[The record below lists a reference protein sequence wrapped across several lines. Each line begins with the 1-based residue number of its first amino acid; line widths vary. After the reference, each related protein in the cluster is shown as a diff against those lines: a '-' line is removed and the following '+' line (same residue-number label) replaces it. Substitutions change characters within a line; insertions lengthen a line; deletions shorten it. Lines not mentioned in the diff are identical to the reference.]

1 MRRLRVDVRDH
12 DQSGCDG
19 ERNQRDL
26 PVEHEED
33 RRRRDDG
40 EDVLPEEDEAVPEE
54 EPDLLEV
61 HCCPRHE
68 LSRLVAVVEAPREAQ
83 KVGVERVS
91 DVELDSERLSAGDEP
106 AADEHERADESGDG
120 DEGDEDGQ
128 SPAVVRPDAVVD
140 HLPGQPRDGEAGNL
154 RPHREDDRDDERP
167 PVRAQEAEKPAKR
180 PKVRVRRA
188 DSVHKVEFSGRL
200 TDRFCRET
208 AANMARFGRHPRAFR
223 R

>member
-1 MRRLRVDVRDH
+1 LA
-12 DQSGCDG
+12 
-19 ERNQRDL
+19 
-26 PVEHEED
+26 
-33 RRRRDDG
+33 
-40 EDVLPEEDEAVPEE
+40 EEDEAVPEE

-61 HCCPRHE
+61 DRRPRHE
-68 LSRLVAVVEAPREAQ
+68 LSSLVAVVEAPREAQ
-83 KVGVERVS
+83 QVRVERVS
-91 DVELDSERLSAGDEP
+91 DVELDSERLSTGDE
-106 AADEHERADESGDG
+106 ATTDEHERADESGDG

-128 SPAVVRPDAVVD
+128 SPRVVWPDAVVD

-167 PVRAQEAEKPAKR
+167 AVRAQEAEKPAKR

-188 DSVHKVEFSGRL
+188 TSVHEVECSGRL
-200 TDRFCRET
+200 PGRFCRET